1 MSMRARQQGVTL
13 VELVVAITIVA
24 IAATSVLGAL
34 AAVASRSADAMLQQ
48 QAIAVGQAYIDEI
61 MQRWVVD
68 PNGSPPDTGRASWDT
83 VDQYN
88 GLHDVGARDQ
98 FNNPIAALAGYTVDV
113 AVVASAGL
121 GGLAAS
127 DVRRIDVTVRHAPG
141 VTVALTAYRTA
152 Y

>member
-1 MSMRARQQGVTL
+1 MPRRQHGVTL

-34 AAVASRSADAMLQQ
+34 AAVAARSADAMVQQ
-48 QAIAVGQAYIDEI
+48 QAIATGQAYIDEI

-98 FNNPIAALAGYTVDV
+98 FGNPIAALASYTVDV
-113 AVVASAGL
+113 AVVQSAAL

-127 DVRRIDVTVRHAPG
+127 QARRIDVTVTHAPG
-141 VTVALTAYRTA
+141 ISVALSAYRTS